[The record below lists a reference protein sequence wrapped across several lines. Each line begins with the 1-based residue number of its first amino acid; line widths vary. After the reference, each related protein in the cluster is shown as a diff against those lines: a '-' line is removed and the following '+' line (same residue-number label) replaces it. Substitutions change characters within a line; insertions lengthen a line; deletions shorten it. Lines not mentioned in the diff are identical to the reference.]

1 MGSLSL
7 VGIGGKQMVKYDW
20 KKTAR
25 KIGEQVLIVFV
36 AGLASV
42 YGNSPYYLAI
52 APAINGVM
60 NYIKHK

>member
-1 MGSLSL
+1 
-7 VGIGGKQMVKYDW
+7 MVKYDW